1 MSKHLD
7 APKKRPVLA
16 VSFKKEG
23 GLAAEKLTSV
33 CLQCHEKGGRLQ
45 WNSGAHA
52 ANDLSCN
59 SCHSIHSATLS
70 VDINRC
76 YSCHPK
82 TRAEFQRSSHL
93 PVREG
98 KMSCMS
104 CHNPHGSS
112 GPSMLKNA
120 SINDTCYS
128 CHAEKRGPFLW
139 EHAPVRENCMN
150 CHEPH
155 GSNHASLLRMKAPY
169 LCQQQCHTPRFHPT
183 NAYNG
188 NNIVGGTSKSVIVLG
203 KNCLNCHS
211 QVHGSNHPSGAVLQ
225 R

>member
-1 MSKHLD
+1 
-7 APKKRPVLA
+7 
-16 VSFKKEG
+16 
-23 GLAAEKLTSV
+23 
-33 CLQCHEKGGRLQ
+33 
-45 WNSGAHA
+45 
-52 ANDLSCN
+52 
-59 SCHSIHSATLS
+59 
-70 VDINRC
+70 
-76 YSCHPK
+76 
-82 TRAEFQRSSHL
+82 
-93 PVREG
+93 
-98 KMSCMS
+98 MSCMS

-155 GSNHASLLRMKAPY
+155 GSNHANLLRMKAPY